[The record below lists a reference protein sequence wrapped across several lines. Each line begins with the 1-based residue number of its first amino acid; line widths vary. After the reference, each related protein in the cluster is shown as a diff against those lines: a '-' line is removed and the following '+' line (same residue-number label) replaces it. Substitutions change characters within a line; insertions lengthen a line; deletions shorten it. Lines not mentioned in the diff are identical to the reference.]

1 MLPRGLAK
9 KKPLHKVPTAIVHYL
24 QMRDAL
30 PRDPKAMEINIRG
43 PSTLEIHRIKVVGLG
58 LDNLDKEG
66 SSLTRWIRNCG
77 RTVANLK
84 PRGRSHLNRSR
95 T

>member
-1 MLPRGLAK
+1 
-9 KKPLHKVPTAIVHYL
+9 
-24 QMRDAL
+24 MRDAL

-58 LDNLDKEG
+58 LVKLDKEG

-77 RTVANLK
+77 RIAANLK
-84 PRGRSHLNRSR
+84 PRGWSHHNRSQ